1 MKDDLADKALH
12 DKMLRLMDQ
21 LQQLDEALEGLDP
34 SAVAQQLKPSDRAE
48 LIKAAEACTKWFREL
63 TTLLRG
69 RAARGVDAD

>member
-48 LIKAAEACTKWFREL
+48 LIKEAEACTKWFREL